1 MFIKTSR
8 KIALAIFLFLLLY
21 RIQAQEAD
29 KIVIII
35 IDGARYTE
43 TLGDSTKSYT
53 PVMWDLTKEGSV
65 ASNFNND
72 KYTYTSRAIPAL
84 WCGAWTELQDVE
96 YQGSTTQSAVLPT
109 LFEYYRKLKNM
120 PANECYY
127 VLKYIPN
134 LWLPS
139 FDPDYGPDYW
149 PEFHSV
155 GSNDKEVTTEALHIM
170 DSDHP
175 HFMLVYLADVDHAG
189 HSGIWSKYTSAV
201 HTSDSLV
208 GVLWNKI
215 QSDDFYKNTTS
226 LIVTNDHG
234 RHDDAHGGFQNH
246 GDGCEGCRHIEFL
259 ALGPH
264 IKQNFVTDTYHKTPD
279 MAVTASSILGIQ
291 PTKTTGE
298 VIQEIFN
305 TSQNSSLQTPNSVAV
320 ECVPNPFTN
329 QTTIHFT
336 LAQPSWIE
344 FSIYSLDGKKVA
356 TLISGWQSKGQKEL
370 QWNGSNSDG
379 QKTTSGIY
387 FYRLEIGIHST
398 TGKIMRTRAN

>member
-1 MFIKTSR
+1 MFTQIFK
-8 KIALAIFLFLLLY
+8 KIALTTFLFLLLI
-21 RIQAQEAD
+21 RLQAQEAD
-29 KIVIII
+29 KIVIVI

-43 TLGDSTKSYT
+43 TLGDSSKTYT
-53 PVMWDLTKEGSV
+53 PVMWDLAKEGSV

-84 WCGAWTELQDVE
+84 WCGAWTELNDVE

-149 PEFHSV
+149 PEFHSI
-155 GSNDKEVTTEALHIM
+155 GDNDTEVATEALRIM
-170 DSDHP
+170 DSEHP
-175 HFMLVYLADVDHAG
+175 HFMLVYLADVDHEG
-189 HSGIWSKYTSAV
+189 HSGVWSRYTKAV

-208 GVLWNKI
+208 GVLWDKI

-234 RHDDAHGGFQNH
+234 RHDDEHGGFRGH

-259 ALGPH
+259 ALGPN
-264 IKQNFVTDTYHKTPD
+264 IKQNFVTNTYHRTPD

-291 PTKTTGE
+291 PTKSTGRI
-298 VIQEIFN
+298 IQEIFN
-305 TSQNSSLQTPNSVAV
+305 TTQSTSLQLPNSLAV
-320 ECVPNPFTN
+320 DCAPNPFTN
-329 QTTIHFT
+329 SISIRFT
-336 LAQPSWIE
+336 VAEPSWVN
-344 FSIYSLDGKKVA
+344 FSIYSLEGKHIA
-356 TLISGWQSKGQKEL
+356 TLMNGLQLKGQKEL
-370 QWNGSNSDG
+370 QWLGKDLDG
-379 QKTTSGIY
+379 QNTTAGIY
-387 FYRLEIGIHST
+387 FYRLKIGDQSI
-398 TGKIMRTRAN
+398 TGKLIRSRTN